1 MNIAAVAN
9 CVSERFDI
17 VSFAD
22 AYQFSQYCKRIAVEK
37 GVTDTKAST
46 FAIAVSE
53 IAINAVRY
61 GKNAQAVLESA
72 ENKGGIKVTI
82 SDCGNGIPDLEAA
95 FTDGYTT
102 FDQQSLGVGL
112 STARRCADEFMVN
125 YNDETGVSISLS
137 VFLPPVS
144 KTLTIR
150 AISFPAIGKHFNND
164 KYFVKYFD
172 GIKAFVVMISA
183 PLNNKQIEG
192 LNTVESYIQ
201 ANFRL
206 SIEQVYNDIAT
217 ILKSLCPSGFDLC
230 VLNISD
236 SDIAYQSSKHFT
248 TAYFGKSSSTRV
260 NANDGLMRVTQSIS
274 GCHLFAIGSA
284 GINFLALPDKGIDT
298 EADVYELASFLFN
311 KCAVDDKDATLLV
324 AKVCKNGQ

>member
-1 MNIAAVAN
+1 MNTAALADSI
-9 CVSERFDI
+9 SERFDI

-61 GKNAQAVLESA
+61 GTNAKAIIESV

-82 SDCGNGIPDLEAA
+82 SDCGNGIPDLKAA
-95 FTDGYTT
+95 FADGYTT

-112 STARRCADEFMVN
+112 STAKRCADEFIVN

-144 KTLTIR
+144 KTLAIR
-150 AISFPAIGKHFNND
+150 AISFPAIDKHFNND
-164 KYFVKYFD
+164 KYFIKYFD
-172 GIKAFVVMISA
+172 GIKALVVVMSVA
-183 PLNNKQIEG
+183 LKDKQMEG
-192 LNTVESYIQ
+192 LNTVECYIQ
-201 ANFRL
+201 SNFRL
-206 SIEQVYNDIAT
+206 SVEQVYNDIDT
-217 ILKSLCPSGFDLC
+217 LLEQLCPSGFDLF

-236 SDIAYQSSKHFT
+236 SEIAYQSSKHFT
-248 TAYFGKSSSTRV
+248 TACFGKSSSTRV